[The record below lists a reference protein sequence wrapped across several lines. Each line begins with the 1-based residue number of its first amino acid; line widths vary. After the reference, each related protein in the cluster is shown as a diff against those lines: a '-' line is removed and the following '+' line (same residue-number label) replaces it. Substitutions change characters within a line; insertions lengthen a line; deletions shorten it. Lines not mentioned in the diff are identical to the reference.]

1 MGVVQHSL
9 HNLDH
14 PGGEEPAVDALSRV
28 DPHDEANPFFPF
40 PLRIS
45 KGIKFQ
51 VPTAKKGEI
60 FPLD

>member
-9 HNLDH
+9 HNLYH

-28 DPHDEANPFFPF
+28 DPHDEAKPFF
-40 PLRIS
+40 PLRIP

-51 VPTAKKGEI
+51 VPKARKGAI